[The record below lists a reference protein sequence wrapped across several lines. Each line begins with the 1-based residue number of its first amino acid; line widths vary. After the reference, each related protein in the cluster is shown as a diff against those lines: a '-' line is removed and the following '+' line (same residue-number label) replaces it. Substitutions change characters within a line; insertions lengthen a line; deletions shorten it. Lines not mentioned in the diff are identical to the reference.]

1 MRSFR
6 IGKKNYYF
14 DQNLKFLFDSIS
26 KDYYLKY
33 KDDFKC
39 LVCNCD
45 NRDIIKISLKNESI
59 DLDVSDSSLHEWEKL
74 IKKIQ
79 TNELNNLNRKKNDY
93 FINNDTISN
102 SLRKRKNQQRPK
114 NDVSKCK
121 DKKIMKVVYR
131 VMVILEKKHHELRF
145 EHDRSLYLKDLIF
158 SLKKENPDFD
168 FEDVLPNSHILP
180 DGGILYMI
188 KNGIKHPIL
197 VSEEK
202 QQGTNDLRIN
212 EGLSKQSKGNAV
224 ERLAK
229 NLKVIELLFSNEKIN
244 PFICFLQGC
253 DFHPTESIVDRAKSI
268 FHFLKKDTIN
278 LYKKKLGDINVAGT
292 YFMYGNKAGTKEKRF
307 EWDEEFMFEKM
318 LEIADNSVYYYLNK
332 YGE

>member
-1 MRSFR
+1 
-6 IGKKNYYF
+6 
-14 DQNLKFLFDSIS
+14 
-26 KDYYLKY
+26 
-33 KDDFKC
+33 
-39 LVCNCD
+39 
-45 NRDIIKISLKNESI
+45 
-59 DLDVSDSSLHEWEKL
+59 
-74 IKKIQ
+74 
-79 TNELNNLNRKKNDY
+79 
-93 FINNDTISN
+93 
-102 SLRKRKNQQRPK
+102 
-114 NDVSKCK
+114 
-121 DKKIMKVVYR
+121 
-131 VMVILEKKHHELRF
+131 
-145 EHDRSLYLKDLIF
+145 
-158 SLKKENPDFD
+158 
-168 FEDVLPNSHILP
+168 
-180 DGGILYMI
+180 MI

-292 YFMYGNKAGTKEKRF
+292 YFMYGKKAGTKEKRF